1 MVSKEITEW
10 GGFMSKKGFTL
21 IELLVVIAI
30 IGILAGML
38 LPAIGS
44 ARERARRTSCM
55 NNLKQIGI
63 ALHLYATDN
72 MERFPKTLQELV
84 DGDYIDTLEVFKC
97 PSANS
102 LIPDNAVGGD
112 YAYNPGLTESADSDT
127 PIACDKP
134 DNHKGQG
141 GNILYVG
148 GHIRWQS
155 ASGGKWTAPF

>member
-1 MVSKEITEW
+1 MKRH
-10 GGFMSKKGFTL
+10 GFTL

-38 LPAIGS
+38 LPAIGQ

-55 NNLKQIGI
+55 NNLKQISI

-84 DGDYIDTLEVFKC
+84 DGGYLDNLEIFKC
-97 PSANS
+97 PSAPS
-102 LIPDNAVGGD
+102 SIPDNADSGD
-112 YAYNPGLTESADSDT
+112 YAYKTGLTESADSDE
-127 PIACDKP
+127 PIACDKAV
-134 DNHKGQG
+134 NHKAQG

-148 GHIRWQS
+148 GHVKWQGS
-155 ASGGKWTAPF
+155 SKSKWAPPF

>member
-1 MVSKEITEW
+1 M
-10 GGFMSKKGFTL
+10 KKRGFTL

-38 LPAIGS
+38 LPAIGQ

-55 NNLKQIGI
+55 NNLKQISI

-84 DGDYIDTLEVFKC
+84 DGGYLDSLEIFKC
-97 PSANS
+97 PSAPTN
-102 LIPDNAVGGD
+102 IPENADSGD
-112 YAYNPGLTESADSDT
+112 YAYKAGLTESADSDT
-127 PIACDKP
+127 AIACDKP

-141 GNILYVG
+141 GNVLYVG
-148 GHIRWQS
+148 GHVKWQ
-155 ASGGKWTAPF
+155 ASSKGKWPPPL

>member
-1 MVSKEITEW
+1 LR
-10 GGFMSKKGFTL
+10 KKAFTL

-55 NNLKQIGI
+55 NNLKQMGI
-63 ALHLYATDN
+63 AMHLYATDN

-102 LIPDNAVGGD
+102 DIPDSADSGD
-112 YAYNPGLTESADSDT
+112 YAYNSGLTESADSDT
-127 PIACDKP
+127 AIACDKP

-155 ASGGKWTAPF
+155 ASGGKWAAPF

>member
-1 MVSKEITEW
+1 MTE
-10 GGFMSKKGFTL
+10 KRGFTL

-38 LPAIGS
+38 LPAIGQ

-72 MERFPKTLQELV
+72 MERFPKTLQELI
-84 DGDYIDTLEVFKC
+84 DGGYLDTLEIFKC

-102 LIPDNAVGGD
+102 SIPSSADGGD
-112 YAYNPGLTESADSDT
+112 YSYKAGLTESADSDEA
-127 PIACDKP
+127 IACDKAE
-134 DNHKGQG
+134 NHKGQG

-148 GHIRWQS
+148 GHIKWKS
-155 ASGGKWTAPF
+155 ASGGKWAPPF

>member
-1 MVSKEITEW
+1 MRRR
-10 GGFMSKKGFTL
+10 GFTL

-38 LPAIGS
+38 LPALGK
-44 ARERARRTSCM
+44 ARERARRASCM

-72 MERFPKTLQELV
+72 LERFPGSLQDLV

-97 PSANS
+97 PSSSSN
-102 LIPDNAVGGD
+102 IPATAGQGD
-112 YAYNPGLTESADSDT
+112 YLYKPGLTESADSDT
-127 PIACDKP
+127 AIACDKAE
-134 DNHKGQG
+134 NHKSRG
-141 GNILYVG
+141 GNISYVR

-155 ASGGKWTAPF
+155 ASGGQWTSPF